1 MSEEN
6 KQVEG
11 EAAEAVEA
19 AAEVASDEQVSQA
32 AQGAAPEQVEKPAA
46 PAEEP
51 KAEQAEAAAP
61 AKAAEPA
68 APAKADEAAE
78 AAEKPQAKKG
88 GKGVTIAIVAA
99 VAILVVA
106 AILGVSLFKSANQS
120 TTEYDATLDTADTS
134 AGVAA
139 KVNDVEIGEKAI
151 TAYVENFRQAAD
163 LTDDKAWAD
172 YLDEAGETAAGFRE
186 SVVESY
192 AYNEL
197 VRQAAESEGVTAS
210 DSDID
215 AKVSEAKSGYSSDD
229 DWKNYLSES
238 GMTEAG
244 FRDSVKTNLLYQA
257 LMDKTVGK
265 VSASDADV
273 LDYITTY
280 TVDYKKATKLSDI
293 PTDVV
298 SKYREVCDYMAQ
310 SKKFSEWF
318 TNYKKGATV
327 TINDMPSGL
336 SYDVKTS
343 SASSSAASSA
353 SK

>member
-19 AAEVASDEQVSQA
+19 AAEVAAPEQVSQA

-51 KAEQAEAAAP
+51 KAEQAEA
-61 AKAAEPA
+61 A

-257 LMDKTVGK
+257 LMDKAVGK

-293 PTDVV
+293 PADVV

>member
-6 KQVEG
+6 KLVEG

-19 AAEVASDEQVSQA
+19 AAEVAAPEQVSQA

-61 AKAAEPA
+61 AAS
-68 APAKADEAAE
+68 AKAAE

>member
-1 MSEEN
+1 MNMSEEN

-11 EAAEAVEA
+11 EAMEAVEA
-19 AAEVASDEQVSQA
+19 AAEVAAAEQASPSA
-32 AQGAAPEQVEKPAA
+32 EGAAEQ
-46 PAEEP
+46 AEEP
-51 KAEQAEAAAP
+51 KAEQAETAEP
-61 AKAAEPA
+61 AKLAEPA
-68 APAKADEAAE
+68 APARADEAAE

-99 VAILVVA
+99 VVVLVVA

-172 YLDEAGETAAGFRE
+172 YLDETGETAASFRE

-197 VRQAAESEGVTAS
+197 VRQAAESEGVTVS

-215 AKVSEAKSGYSSDD
+215 AKVSEAKAAYSSDD

-244 FRDSVKTNLLYQA
+244 YRDSEKTNLLYNA

-273 LDYITTY
+273 LDYIITY

-293 PTDVV
+293 PSDVV

-318 TNYKKGATV
+318 TNYKKGVTV

-343 SASSSAASSA
+343 SASSSTTSSA

>member
-11 EAAEAVEA
+11 KAAETVEA
-19 AAEVASDEQVSQA
+19 AAEVAAPEQVSQA

-61 AKAAEPA
+61 AKAAE
-68 APAKADEAAE
+68 

-99 VAILVVA
+99 VVILVVA

-293 PTDVV
+293 PADVV

-318 TNYKKGATV
+318 TNYKKGVTV

-343 SASSSAASSA
+343 SASSSA

>member
-11 EAAEAVEA
+11 EAMEAVEA
-19 AAEVASDEQVSQA
+19 AAEVAAAEQASPSA
-32 AQGAAPEQVEKPAA
+32 EGAAEQ
-46 PAEEP
+46 AEEP
-51 KAEQAEAAAP
+51 KAEQAETAEP
-61 AKAAEPA
+61 AKLAEPA
-68 APAKADEAAE
+68 APARADEAAE

-99 VAILVVA
+99 VVVLVVA

-172 YLDEAGETAAGFRE
+172 YLDETGETAASFRE

-197 VRQAAESEGVTAS
+197 VRQAAESEGVTVS

-215 AKVSEAKSGYSSDD
+215 AKVSEAKAAYSSDD

-244 FRDSVKTNLLYQA
+244 YRDSEKTNLLYNA

-273 LDYITTY
+273 LDYIITY

-293 PTDVV
+293 PSDVV

-318 TNYKKGATV
+318 TNYKKGVTV

-343 SASSSAASSA
+343 SASSSTTSSA

>member
-19 AAEVASDEQVSQA
+19 AAEVAAPEQVSQA

-51 KAEQAEAAAP
+51 KPEQAEAAAP
-61 AKAAEPA
+61 AKAAEA
-68 APAKADEAAE
+68 AA

-293 PTDVV
+293 PADVV

>member
-11 EAAEAVEA
+11 EAMEAVEA
-19 AAEVASDEQVSQA
+19 AAEVAAAEQASPSA
-32 AQGAAPEQVEKPAA
+32 EGAAEQ
-46 PAEEP
+46 AEEP
-51 KAEQAEAAAP
+51 KAEQAEAAEP

-68 APAKADEAAE
+68 APARADEAAE

-88 GKGVTIAIVAA
+88 GRGVTIAIVAA
-99 VAILVVA
+99 VVVLVVA

-151 TAYVENFRQAAD
+151 TAYVENFRQSAD
-163 LTDDKAWAD
+163 LSDDKAWAD
-172 YLDEAGETAAGFRE
+172 YLDETGETAASFRE

-197 VRQAAESEGVTAS
+197 IRQAAESEGVTVS

-215 AKVSEAKSGYSSDD
+215 AKVSEAKAAYSSDD

-244 FRDSVKTNLLYQA
+244 YRDSVKTNLLYQA

-293 PTDVV
+293 PSDVV

-318 TNYKKGATV
+318 TNYKKGVTV

-343 SASSSAASSA
+343 STSSSTTSSA

>member
-19 AAEVASDEQVSQA
+19 AAEVAAPEQVSQA

-51 KAEQAEAAAP
+51 QAEQAEAAAP
-61 AKAAEPA
+61 AKAA
-68 APAKADEAAE
+68 EAAE

-197 VRQAAESEGVTAS
+197 VRQAAESEGVTVS

-293 PTDVV
+293 PADVV

-318 TNYKKGATV
+318 TNYKKGVTV

>member
-19 AAEVASDEQVSQA
+19 AAEV
-32 AQGAAPEQVEKPAA
+32 AAPEQVEKPAA

-61 AKAAEPA
+61 AKAAEADEAA
-68 APAKADEAAE
+68 APAKADE

-197 VRQAAESEGVTAS
+197 VRQAAESEGVTVS

-318 TNYKKGATV
+318 TNYKKGVTV